1 MQPLSVSFRVRSSC
15 GVCQPQPGRNAGEKM
30 TCRSNYEE
38 AWRAVEA
45 VRQENR
51 PGSMAAS
58 RPVRHGDSMAH
69 RNTRP
74 RSAAGRIKRHSQL
87 VTDATDRSRVQ
98 RWCQQSSSE
107 QASYRSLP
115 HSCESS
121 LAALLLLSKSNP
133 LRWAS
138 IWFWNWRQGSS
149 PYCIRT
155 DLVQNQKETGF
166 RKLGASYFEVLLLQ
180 GVPAL

>member
-1 MQPLSVSFRVRSSC
+1 MRRYGRKTAQGVWQPPALCAMVTAWFRQR
-15 GVCQPQPGRNAGEKM
+15 
-30 TCRSNYEE
+30 
-38 AWRAVEA
+38 
-45 VRQENR
+45 
-51 PGSMAAS
+51 
-58 RPVRHGDSMAH
+58 

-74 RSAAGRIKRHSQL
+74 RSAAGRIKRHSRL
-87 VTDATDRSRVQ
+87 VADVTDRSRVQ

-121 LAALLLLSKSNP
+121 LATLLLLSKSNP

-138 IWFWNWRQGSS
+138 IWFWNWQQGSS

-166 RKLGASYFEVLLLQ
+166 RKQSASYFEVLLLQ
-180 GVPAL
+180 GVPATVVCRSCCDFFGNQAETDECAKG

>member
-1 MQPLSVSFRVRSSC
+1 MKKHGEPLKRYGRKTAQGVWQPPALCAMVTAWFRQR
-15 GVCQPQPGRNAGEKM
+15 
-30 TCRSNYEE
+30 
-38 AWRAVEA
+38 
-45 VRQENR
+45 
-51 PGSMAAS
+51 
-58 RPVRHGDSMAH
+58 
-69 RNTRP
+69 RNTHP
-74 RSAAGRIKRHSQL
+74 RSAAGRIKRHARL
-87 VTDATDRSRVQ
+87 VADFTDRSRVQ
-98 RWCQQSSSE
+98 RLCQQSSSE
-107 QASYRSLP
+107 QASHRLLP

-166 RKLGASYFEVLLLQ
+166 RKWGALFFGVLLPQ
-180 GVPAL
+180 DVPAL

>member
-1 MQPLSVSFRVRSSC
+1 MSIKFMKKHGEPSRRYGRKTAQGAWKLPNLCAMVTAWFR
-15 GVCQPQPGRNAGEKM
+15 Q
-30 TCRSNYEE
+30 
-38 AWRAVEA
+38 
-45 VRQENR
+45 
-51 PGSMAAS
+51 
-58 RPVRHGDSMAH
+58 H
-69 RNTRP
+69 RNTHP

-87 VTDATDRSRVQ
+87 MADVTDRSRVQ
-98 RWCQQSSSE
+98 RLCQQSSSE

-166 RKLGASYFEVLLLQ
+166 RKWSTSYFGAPLLQ
-180 GVPAL
+180 GVSVMRVSG